1 MNRVELNNMLIN
13 VGNNHHRIN
22 WGGCA
27 CVAVMIAD
35 NLPDYIETRICTPG
49 DINLDEA
56 RNNIDNPMLK
66 ENWYGSD
73 VRFAHV
79 WIEAK
84 INGEWLALDSTGTQD
99 VQDMYDRWGSAA
111 DGSFT
116 LDEMR
121 SMAAQL
127 TWSSTFNRDQLPSM
141 QRMIEDGFA
150 GLAE

>member
-1 MNRVELNNMLIN
+1 MNRVDLNNMLIN
-13 VGNNHHRIN
+13 VNNNHDRIN
-22 WGGCA
+22 WGGCS

-49 DINLDEA
+49 NIDIDEA
-56 RNNIDNPMLK
+56 RNDIDNPLLK

-73 VRFAHV
+73 VWFDHV

-84 INGEWLALDSTGTQD
+84 INGEWLALDCEGAHD
-99 VQDMYDRWGSAA
+99 VQDMYAEWGRANN
-111 DGSFT
+111 GSFT

-127 TWSSTFNRDQLPSM
+127 TWNSTFNRDQLPSM
-141 QRMIEDGFA
+141 QKMIEEGFA

>member
-1 MNRVELNNMLIN
+1 MNKVELGKMLRS
-13 VGNNHHRIN
+13 VGSNHYRVN
-22 WGGCA
+22 SGGCA

-49 DINLDEA
+49 NIDLDEA
-56 RNNIDNPMLK
+56 RDDIDDPMLK

-73 VRFAHV
+73 VWFDHV

-84 INGEWLALDSTGTQD
+84 IDGEWLALDSTGVQY
-99 VQDMYDRWGSAA
+99 VQDIYAEWGRAN

-127 TWSSTFNRDQLPSM
+127 TWNSTFNRDQLPSM
-141 QRMIEDGFA
+141 QKMIEDGFA